1 MVVRILRLLSLLG
14 AILWALAFAG
24 VDAQM
29 LDRANPSTPAGQIP
43 DLPTASDQLTVPETL
58 GQALRQMTEQSGA
71 VFVGRVQ
78 AIHFDTAPLASQ
90 QAGTV
95 TITLEVLTPIYAANG
110 SLAGHYTLREWG
122 GLWTMGRQR
131 YAVGQRALFFL
142 RPPNAAGI
150 STPVGGQIGVVPLVP
165 TTAQSFD
172 TAVPQSGTAQSGTVP
187 SRAAQ
192 PATLLDARLL
202 AANLQRPVNSLL
214 PYAGTSGLTLADA
227 ARIVSHPT
235 LALEPTL
242 RPLPGRLEPSTD
254 PTANPQLPTPQLP
267 IGADGIHP
275 IHTSGTGP
283 ASR

>member
-43 DLPTASDQLTVPETL
+43 DLPTASDQLTVPATL

-71 VFVGRVQ
+71 VFIGRVQ

-150 STPVGGQIGVVPLVP
+150 STPVGGQMGMVPLVP
-165 TTAQSFD
+165 
-172 TAVPQSGTAQSGTVP
+172 G
-187 SRAAQ
+187 AATQ
-192 PATLLDARLL
+192 TPLLDARLL
-202 AANLQRPVNSLL
+202 AANLQRTAGSLL